1 MAKQLPP
8 RKLSRVIDALVGAGL
23 PKNVA
28 KALVC
33 VASKG
38 EITSAG
44 IEGATGLRQP
54 EVSIAVQE
62 LRQNGWVAK
71 RDIKK
76 VGKGRPI
83 HSYRLSVPLREILRV
98 LEAAEDGKVKRIEA
112 NLKALRELLDV
123 E

>member
-1 MAKQLPP
+1 MAKPMPP
-8 RKLSRVIDALVGAGL
+8 RKLSRIVDALVVAGL

-28 KALVC
+28 KSLVC
-33 VASKG
+33 VASRG

-62 LRQNGWVAK
+62 LRQRGWVTK

-83 HSYRLSVPLREILRV
+83 HAYRLASSLRDILRTVEQSEDEKVKRVEANLKVLREIL
-98 LEAAEDGKVKRIEA
+98 EME
-112 NLKALRELLDV
+112 
-123 E
+123 

>member
-1 MAKQLPP
+1 MAKQAPA
-8 RKLSRVIDALVGAGL
+8 RKLSRLVDALVAAGV

-28 KALVC
+28 KSLVC
-33 VASKG
+33 VASRG

-62 LRQNGWVAK
+62 LRKLGWVAK

-83 HSYRLSVPLREILRV
+83 HSYRLAGPLRDILRGV
-98 LEAAEDGKVKRIEA
+98 EEGEHEKIRRIEA
-112 NLKALRELLDV
+112 NVKVLREMLEL

>member
-1 MAKQLPP
+1 MAKPVP
-8 RKLSRVIDALVGAGL
+8 ARKLSRVVDALVLAGI

-28 KALVC
+28 KSLVC

-62 LRQNGWVAK
+62 LRQLGWVAK

-83 HSYRLSVPLREILRV
+83 HSYRLAAPLKEILRGV
-98 LEAAEDGKVKRIEA
+98 EEAEHEKMNRIES
-112 NLKALRELLDV
+112 NLKVLRELL
-123 E
+123 ELE